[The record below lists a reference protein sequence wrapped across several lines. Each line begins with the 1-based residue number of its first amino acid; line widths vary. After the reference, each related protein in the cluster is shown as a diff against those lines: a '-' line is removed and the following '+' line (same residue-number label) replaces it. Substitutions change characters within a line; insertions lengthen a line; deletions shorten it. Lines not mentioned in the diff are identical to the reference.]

1 MLYRIRIALKYI
13 VIGNMEVKMDTITI
27 KDVAKICGVGVST
40 VSRAINNKP
49 GINEE
54 TKNKILSVIKE
65 NNYIPNNS
73 ARNLKRSE
81 TNNIAVLVKGI
92 NNLFFSPVITE
103 LEREIEK
110 KKYTFILQHV
120 DENQDEIEVAIELEK
135 EKRLKGIVFLG
146 GYFSHPK
153 DKLKKLTV
161 PFVLS
166 TVGMTDNMKN
176 MEYSSVA
183 VDDVKESYKVVDYLC
198 KLGHNKIA
206 VLSAICDE
214 SIGKL
219 RFEGYKKA
227 LSDNNIEFNEKLVY
241 YLQSGNDR
249 YSIQSGYN
257 AMKRLLEEKA
267 DCTAIFAST
276 DLIAIG
282 ACRAILENG
291 YNIPDDYSV
300 AGYDGLE
307 LSRFITPSLTTIRQ
321 PVENIA
327 KETIRI
333 LFDAIDNNEGS
344 VHKVFA
350 GELIVGEST
359 RKI

>member
-1 MLYRIRIALKYI
+1 
-13 VIGNMEVKMDTITI
+13 
-27 KDVAKICGVGVST
+27 
-40 VSRAINNKP
+40 
-49 GINEE
+49 
-54 TKNKILSVIKE
+54 
-65 NNYIPNNS
+65 
-73 ARNLKRSE
+73 
-81 TNNIAVLVKGI
+81 
-92 NNLFFSPVITE
+92 
-103 LEREIEK
+103 
-110 KKYTFILQHV
+110 
-120 DENQDEIEVAIELEK
+120 
-135 EKRLKGIVFLG
+135 
-146 GYFSHPK
+146 
-153 DKLKKLTV
+153 
-161 PFVLS
+161 
-166 TVGMTDNMKN
+166 
-176 MEYSSVA
+176 
-183 VDDVKESYKVVDYLC
+183 
-198 KLGHNKIA
+198 
-206 VLSAICDE
+206 
-214 SIGKL
+214 
-219 RFEGYKKA
+219 
-227 LSDNNIEFNEKLVY
+227 
-241 YLQSGNDR
+241 
-249 YSIQSGYN
+249 
-257 AMKRLLEEKA
+257 MKRLLEEKA

>member
-1 MLYRIRIALKYI
+1 M
-13 VIGNMEVKMDTITI
+13 NTITI

-54 TKNKILSVIKE
+54 TKNKILNVIKE

-92 NNLFFSPVITE
+92 NNPFFSPIISE
-103 LEREIEK
+103 LEKETEK
-110 KKYTFILQHV
+110 RKYTLILQHV

-146 GYFSHPK
+146 GCFSHSK
-153 DKLKKLTV
+153 EKLDKITI

-166 TVGMTDNMKN
+166 TVGMADRMEN

-206 VLSAICDE
+206 VLSATDDDE

-219 RFEGYKKA
+219 RLEGYKKA
-227 LSDNNIEFNEKLVY
+227 LYDNNIEFNENLVY

-249 YSIQSGYN
+249 YSMQSGYN
-257 AMKRLLEEKA
+257 AAKRLLKSKA
-267 DCTAIFAST
+267 DCTAIFAIT

-282 ACRAILENG
+282 ACRAILEAG
-291 YNIPDDYSV
+291 YEIPENYSV

-307 LSRFITPSLTTIRQ
+307 MAKFVTPTITTIRQ

-327 KETIRI
+327 KETLKI
-333 LFDAIDNNEGS
+333 LFDAIDEKEQS

-359 RKI
+359 KKL